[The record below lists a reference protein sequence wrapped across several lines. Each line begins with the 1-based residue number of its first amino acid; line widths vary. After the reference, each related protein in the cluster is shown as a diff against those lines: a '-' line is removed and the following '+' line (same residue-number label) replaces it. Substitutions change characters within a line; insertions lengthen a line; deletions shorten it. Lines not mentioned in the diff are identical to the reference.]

1 MHDPP
6 RILIVDDQET
16 NRDIFAKRLA
26 TQGYELCQATGGEEA
41 LDTAKAVLPDWRCA
55 CVTT

>member
-1 MHDPP
+1 MH
-6 RILIVDDQET
+6 QET
-16 NRDIFAKRLA
+16 NRDILATRLA
-26 TQGYELCQATGGEEA
+26 TQGYDLCHATGGEEA